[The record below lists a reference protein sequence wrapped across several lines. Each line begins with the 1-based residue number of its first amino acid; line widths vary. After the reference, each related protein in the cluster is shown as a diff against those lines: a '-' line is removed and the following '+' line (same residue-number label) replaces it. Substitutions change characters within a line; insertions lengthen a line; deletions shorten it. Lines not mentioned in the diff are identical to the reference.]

1 MYQRRWLIKLYNFF
15 FNFNVTICLDYF
27 SFFFFCFQLLLEKKT
42 FFNSFIVTYTRRLL
56 DNVNHCQLG
65 RKDAFEIW
73 WLLLEIN
80 SERNTSVKWD
90 NCTQDSLQNFISVH
104 LSLLSI
110 SPLFFYFFFIC
121 TFNPSVRFSSYIHFS
136 SFSFSLLS
144 TLAFLFFPSNPSAI
158 SSLSASCFFFSSY
171 LLSILYTR
179 FSIPPQ
185 FHRRIFEKRRDS
197 VTI

>member
-1 MYQRRWLIKLYNFF
+1 MSGLFYSRLSLLKSVF
-15 FNFNVTICLDYF
+15 
-27 SFFFFCFQLLLEKKT
+27 FFFFCFQLLLEKKT
-42 FFNSFIVTYTRRLL
+42 FFNSFIAIYTRRLL

-73 WLLLEIN
+73 WLLSEIN
-80 SERNTSVKWD
+80 SGHNTGVKWD
-90 NCTQDSLQNFISVH
+90 NCTQDSFENFISVRPP
-104 LSLLSI
+104 LLSI
-110 SPLFFYFFFIC
+110 FSLFFLFFFLFIC

-144 TLAFLFFPSNPSAI
+144 TLAFLFSSSNPSAI

-179 FSIPPQ
+179 FSIPP
-185 FHRRIFEKRRDS
+185 
-197 VTI
+197 